1 MEKEILTFIETKF
14 ETGTDAKQIK
24 NCRNFALYL
33 DSFCIRLTIKSA
45 MSLLNKSPKLKDM
58 ASVIDKITQT
68 GDDTLIRYESIAS
81 LISAYNI
88 LIEQE
93 KESNEEK
100 ADSNDELYETQVCD
114 CEDPIKMYL
123 QEIGQSRILTMEE
136 EQTLGKRIAA
146 GDESAKKE
154 LIENNLKLVV

>member
-58 ASVIDKITQT
+58 ASVVDKITQT
-68 GDDTLIRYESIAS
+68 HYC
-81 LISAYNI
+81 SAHGVA
-88 LIEQE
+88 LLSVVGVPLHQ
-93 KESNEEK
+93 
-100 ADSNDELYETQVCD
+100 
-114 CEDPIKMYL
+114 L
-123 QEIGQSRILTMEE
+123 QGLR
-136 EQTLGKRIAA
+136 
-146 GDESAKKE
+146 
-154 LIENNLKLVV
+154 

>member
-93 KESNEEK
+93 KK
-100 ADSNDELYETQVCD
+100 VMKKKQ
-114 CEDPIKMYL
+114 
-123 QEIGQSRILTMEE
+123 ILMMNYMKHKFVIVKI
-136 EQTLGKRIAA
+136 Q
-146 GDESAKKE
+146 
-154 LIENNLKLVV
+154 